1 MDCLGGSCEIV
12 VFSDCFQS
20 YSNLIEVGEVVFIKG
35 KSSENSDFSNLK
47 IIADEIIHINQARRI
62 LSRSLNIRFPSGE
75 VHSNDVDELMQVSK
89 SNPGDCRLLFHLPN
103 PGSNKSLKILAH
115 NIRVSTD
122 ITFIKTLRGKY
133 GKDNVWIE

>member
-1 MDCLGGSCEIV
+1 
-12 VFSDCFQS
+12 
-20 YSNLIEVGEVVFIKG
+20 
-35 KSSENSDFSNLK
+35 LK
-47 IIADEIIHINQARRI
+47 IIADEIIHIEQARRI

-75 VHSNDVDELMQVSK
+75 VHSNDVDELMQISK
-89 SNPGDCRLLFHLPN
+89 SNSGDCRLLFHLPN
-103 PGSNKSLKILAH
+103 PGSNKPLKILAH

>member
-1 MDCLGGSCEIV
+1 MSLSR
-12 VFSDCFQS
+12 

-47 IIADEIIHINQARRI
+47 IIAGEIIHIDQARRI

-75 VHSNDVDELMQVSK
+75 VHSNDVDELMQISK

-103 PGSNKSLKILAH
+103 PGSSKLLKILAH
-115 NIRVSTD
+115 NIKVSSRVCS
-122 ITFIKTLRGKY
+122 
-133 GKDNVWIE
+133 